1 MSWTG
6 SELGSC
12 ASEEFDVLNDNI
24 HFTVKSTSGDD
35 FCPKVLTITTVD
47 GYKYKSEKME
57 DWVDKSKGDHLRQ
70 AKRTSGMFLPF
81 IQCQKLDSMAL

>member
-12 ASEEFDVLNDNI
+12 ATEEFNVLNDNI
-24 HFTVKSTSGDD
+24 HFIVKSTSGDD
-35 FCPKVLTITTVD
+35 FCPKVLTITTFD
-47 GYKYKSEKME
+47 GYEYKSEKME

-70 AKRTSGMFLPF
+70 AKRTSGIFLPT
-81 IQCQKLDSMAL
+81 IQFKKLNMVM